1 MIKKTKIIL
10 IPIMFMLSISPLRE
24 VENVKLFFPT
34 QKHDIFINYSNDN
47 FSQELVYHLKNKNI
61 TAEIKCSNYL
71 QLNLNFRV
79 FPNHKFIARQNRD
92 IREVILD
99 LFDDSQLMKN
109 YMTNISFYLK
119 GNIRYSRANLPQ
131 DAAAVMI
138 NKKATCVGFSNLVKV
153 FLDAAGIENRLVKGF
168 YLKKGKKNIMIPV
181 PHRWVEIRLPNGIKF
196 FYDPQYQKFSANYI
210 TTRDDVDF
218 KKVRK
223 FKVTV
228 IKKSK
233 IIIN

>member
-1 MIKKTKIIL
+1 MNTKIIL

-34 QKHDIFINYSNDN
+34 QQHDIFINYSNDN
-47 FSQELVYHLKNKNI
+47 FSQKLVYHLKNKNI
-61 TAEIKCSNYL
+61 SAEIKCSNYL
-71 QLNLNFRV
+71 QLDLNFRV
-79 FPNHKFIARQNRD
+79 LPNHTFIARQYPD

-99 LFDDSQLMKN
+99 LFDDTQLMKN

-119 GNIRYSRANLPQ
+119 GNIRFSSANLPQ
-131 DAAAVMI
+131 DVAAVMI

-168 YLKKGKKNIMIPV
+168 YLKKGKKNTMIPV

-196 FYDPQYQKFSANYI
+196 FYDPQYRRFSANYI

-218 KKVRK
+218 KKVKK
-223 FKVTV
+223 FKVTL

>member
-1 MIKKTKIIL
+1 
-10 IPIMFMLSISPLRE
+10 MFMLSISPLRE
-24 VENVKLFFPT
+24 VENVKLYFPT
-34 QKHDIFINYSNDN
+34 QQYDIFINYSNDN

-61 TAEIKCSNYL
+61 SAEIKCSNYL

-79 FPNHKFIARQNRD
+79 LPNHKFIARQSRE

-119 GNIRYSRANLPQ
+119 GNIRYSRVNLPQ

-168 YLKKGKKNIMIPV
+168 YLKKGKKNTMIPV

-196 FYDPQYQKFSANYI
+196 FYDPQYQRFSANYI

-223 FKVTV
+223 FNVTV

>member
-1 MIKKTKIIL
+1 
-10 IPIMFMLSISPLRE
+10 

-34 QKHDIFINYSNDN
+34 QQYDIFLNYANDN
-47 FSQELVYHLKNKNI
+47 FSQKLVYHLKNKNI
-61 TAEIKCSNYL
+61 AAEIKCSNYL

-79 FPNHKFIARQNRD
+79 IPNRTFIAGQNRE
-92 IREVILD
+92 IREVIRD
-99 LFDDSQLMKN
+99 LFADTQLMKD
-109 YMTNISFYLK
+109 YMTNISFFLEE
-119 GNIRYSRANLPQ
+119 NIRYSRVNVPQ
-131 DAAAVMI
+131 DAVAVMI

-168 YLKKGKKNIMIPV
+168 YLKKGKKNTMIPV
-181 PHRWVEIRLPNGIKF
+181 PHRWVEIHLPNGIKF